1 MKTTVNNSQH
11 FFNSKV
17 TKVENGS
24 TIKRLARDVVRMA
37 NADHP
42 MLKDTYTKFVEAGE
56 NAPSYALL
64 SLKHAE
70 YDAYAQAAKDYN
82 SDLIT
87 REEYL
92 TKFSNTRSKLSELER
107 SETGLKLSRSLKNL
121 WIKNNPFD
129 MNNTQDKDYI
139 KAYIETAKKA
149 KKYAL
154 KKIAILT
161 ALTETSNTLMPCHA
175 NKRLKKI
182 TYRVLRLINR

>member
-1 MKTTVNNSQH
+1 MKATINDSQN

-24 TIKRLARDVVRMA
+24 EIKRLASDVVRMA
-37 NADHP
+37 NANHP

-70 YDAYAQAAKDYN
+70 HDAYAQATKDYN
-82 SDLIT
+82 TDLIT

-129 MNNTQDKDYI
+129 MNKTQDIDYI
-139 KAYIETAKKA
+139 KAYIETAKRA

-154 KKIAILT
+154 KKIAVLT
-161 ALTETSNTLMPCHA
+161 ALTETSNSLVPCHV